1 MFQRLSDSL
10 ATASSLRTGPA
21 VLCQLDD
28 NDLSDD
34 QARTLFDRTGA
45 PQTLWP
51 VIATARSEGWVIDHE
66 WMDRAV
72 LINQVPGSNA
82 VLRETWLLLAAP
94 TSVQQS
100 DDMWEYL
107 TPLVTYRLRRA
118 LDDCPSSS
126 EWDHLIHLCRTAV
139 GLLEQG
145 SHEAAQTLSSV
156 ILTTVTDKL
165 DAEYGDSRQ
174 RFGSNIRRPRP
185 VKNEPSGRDFI
196 RQHSW
201 VHIADDWLI
210 LPAVNSHFD
219 RSDPAWIGGD
229 SYSRHIAVHGADSA
243 HQYRPANAARAT
255 AAAVSIVRLIT
266 HPATQEE
273 VRSMIHDWVAD
284 DLAGQPG
291 TD

>member
-1 MFQRLSDSL
+1 
-10 ATASSLRTGPA
+10 

-82 VLRETWLLLAAP
+82 VLRETWLLLATP

-145 SHEAAQTLSSV
+145 SHEAAQTPSSV

-201 VHIADDWLI
+201 VHSLTT
-210 LPAVNSHFD
+210 
-219 RSDPAWIGGD
+219 G
-229 SYSRHIAVHGADSA
+229 
-243 HQYRPANAARAT
+243 
-255 AAAVSIVRLIT
+255 
-266 HPATQEE
+266 
-273 VRSMIHDWVAD
+273 
-284 DLAGQPG
+284 
-291 TD
+291 